1 MAIITSKDF
10 QSMRELLLELEKAQ
24 TITSEQL
31 IQTTEI
37 FADCLE
43 TLIVQNN
50 IIASLR
56 LKNEQQSKVIAEIF
70 SATSRAID
78 SNFFTS

>member
-10 QSMRELLLELEKAQ
+10 QPMRELLLELEKAKTVTPQ
-24 TITSEQL
+24 QLEQ
-31 IQTTEI
+31 ITEI
-37 FADCLE
+37 LADCLE

-50 IIASLR
+50 ITSQLR

-70 SATSRAID
+70 SATSRVID
-78 SNFFTS
+78 SNFFNS

>member
-10 QSMRELLLELEKAQ
+10 QSMRELLLELEKAK

-70 SATSRAID
+70 STTSRAID